1 MPDSVQSAP
10 SPTLL
15 PRITGFTALSAFP
28 CTRVYLSE
36 QFSTA
41 LRGRGHFFG
50 ESSAR
55 LFARVLFPLFMERYT
70 ASAEVFFGTL
80 LVVVGVGSCVPP
92 LFGRETVGNLETV
105 TEGVRVTA

>member
-1 MPDSVQSAP
+1 ANDIAP
-10 SPTLL
+10 VVFTAGAL
-15 PRITGFTALSAFP
+15 ITGFTVLSAFP

-50 ESSAR
+50 EASAR
-55 LFARVLFPLFMERYT
+55 LFAGVLFPSFMEPYT

-80 LVVVGVGSCVPP
+80 LVVVGVRACVPL
-92 LFGRETVGNLETV
+92 LFGRETVGNLESV
-105 TEGVRVTA
+105 